1 MKKTK
6 EIACDDNALKEM
18 FRDYRRMSPQIRR
31 ALEARG
37 FIITKRKHWILQY
50 ENQTFTLPS
59 SASDHRSGMNFF
71 CILRR
76 SLHQQSK
83 TQ

>member
-18 FRDYRRMSPQIRR
+18 FRNYRRMSPQIRR

-50 ENQTFTLPS
+50 ENQTYTLPS
-59 SASDHRSGMNFF
+59 TASDYRSGMNFF

-76 SLHQQSK
+76 SLHQKSK

>member
-6 EIACDDNALKEM
+6 DIEHDEDALKEM
-18 FRDYRRMSPQIRR
+18 FRNYRRMTPQMMR

-37 FIITKRKHWILQY
+37 ITITKRKHWILKCG
-50 ENQTFTLPS
+50 NTCLTLASSPS
-59 SASDHRSGMNFF
+59 DFRSGMNFY

-76 SLHQQSK
+76 SLHQQEK
-83 TQ
+83 VQ

>member
-1 MKKTK
+1 MKKAK

-18 FRDYRRMSPQIRR
+18 FRDYRRMSPQMRR

-37 FIITKRKHWILQY
+37 FTITKRKHWILQY
-50 ENQTFTLPS
+50 ENQSFTLPS
-59 SASDHRSGMNFF
+59 SASDHRSGMNFY
-71 CILRR
+71 CVLRR

>member
-6 EIACDDNALKEM
+6 EIACDDNALKKM
-18 FRDYRRMSPQIRR
+18 FRDYRR
-31 ALEARG
+31 
-37 FIITKRKHWILQY
+37 ILQY

-59 SASDHRSGMNFF
+59 SASDHRSGMNFY
-71 CILRR
+71 CVLRR